1 MRFRGTVPWEDKIL
15 DGQPRNVD
23 LAGLLSDVLDGL
35 QGMTGANWE
44 EECERLADLLR
55 PHVER

>member
-15 DGQPRNVD
+15 DGQSGNVD

-44 EECERLADLLR
+44 EECERLADLLAG
-55 PHVER
+55 